1 MDDESNTTEEPVEFA
16 DFNAKLLVLDVL
28 CYDLDVL
35 EPYDGDADDESEE
48 DLDVEGQDDRARE
61 YYDDLDLLPSHLDL
75 VTELTVD
82 ADLEVLQDV
91 HPGWDG
97 SDDRYDPQNWDDV
110 LDLPSLSVV
119 YARRTAA
126 RPRLRA
132 PGRQGRR
139 GPLRLTRSASP
150 AQPVAARARVDL
162 TRSAT
167 PHGLARP

>member
-97 SDDRYDPQNWDDV
+97 SDDRYDPQNWTTCSTCRRC
-110 LDLPSLSVV
+110 PSCTPPHRCPPTSPS
-119 YARRTAA
+119 AWP
-126 RPRLRA
+126 PRA
-132 PGRQGRR
+132 S
-139 GPLRLTRSASP
+139 RSAP
-150 AQPVAARARVDL
+150 PDPVGVGGAPVGACRPHALSDTSRARAAVKCR
-162 TRSAT
+162 
-167 PHGLARP
+167 

>member
-1 MDDESNTTEEPVEFA
+1 MHDETNTTEEPVEFA

-35 EPYDGDADDESEE
+35 QPYAGDDDESDE

-61 YYDDLDLLPSHLDL
+61 YYDDLDLLPSQLSL

-82 ADLEVLQDV
+82 SDLEVLQDV

-110 LDLPSLSVV
+110 LDLPALGTV
-119 YARRTAA
+119 YAAA
-126 RPRLRA
+126 PLPAYVVERLA
-132 PGRQGRR
+132 AKGVEV
-139 GPLRLTRSASP
+139 RSA
-150 AQPVAARARVDL
+150 
-162 TRSAT
+162 
-167 PHGLARP
+167 